1 MDVDVINKVEEI
13 KLLRKS
19 FIEWQANYSQEN
31 KNKFNELKLQ
41 LKQETNKLNKKL
53 NRIDLKSNL

>member
-1 MDVDVINKVEEI
+1 MDVDIIDKVEKI

-19 FIEWQANYSQEN
+19 FIDEWRANYSQEN

-41 LKQETNKLNKKL
+41 LK
-53 NRIDLKSNL
+53 